1 MTAAVFSD
9 LGSATATGAAVVLA
23 VALAWAAVAKLMSA
37 DKTTEDF
44 ASLGL
49 VRPDLLARLTPLV
62 ELAVGALLLVAR
74 PLGGMAATALLVMF
88 TTVIVRVLRD
98 PQRFGNPSCAC
109 FGGTS
114 HQPLT
119 WRSVGRN
126 AALTLLAVVATLG

>member
-1 MTAAVFSD
+1 MTVAAFGFSS
-9 LGSATATGAAVVLA
+9 SATATGAAVVLA
-23 VALAWAAVAKLMSA
+23 IALAWAAVAKLMSA
-37 DKTTEDF
+37 DQTTEDF

-62 ELAVGALLLVAR
+62 ELAVAALLLIAR

-88 TTVIVRVLRD
+88 TTIILRVLRN
-98 PQRFGNPSCAC
+98 PRRFGNPSCAC

-119 WRSVGRN
+119 WRSIGRN
-126 AALTLLAVVATLG
+126 AVLTLLAVVATLG